1 MNIAN
6 VDLNLLVALDA
17 LLAERSV
24 TRAAERLSVGQ
35 PAMSATLGRLR
46 KLFDDQL
53 FVRKGG
59 DMVPT
64 AMGEALM
71 APVAEAIRAVQAV
84 LDVADS
90 FDPTTDRRTFTVMA
104 SDYVGLIL
112 IRPLVRR
119 LSVEAPEVR
128 LVVQPVTP
136 DFETLLRQGRVDVA
150 ILPGEMLD
158 ASAELRRQRL
168 FQDRYVFAV
177 DAADESIGDVLT
189 VEQLSTHRRL
199 ATGDRELPALGDRQ
213 LEGLTLDPAAEL
225 STQTSLLAPFLV
237 AGTGLI
243 MLTLARL
250 VDELGSAG
258 IRAVEPPLPLRT
270 IEECLFWSGR
280 RDSDAGHRWLRQQIA
295 AVAGRL

>member
-1 MNIAN
+1 MNVTN

-17 LLAERSV
+17 LLTERSV

-46 KLFDDQL
+46 KLFGDQL

-64 AMGEALM
+64 AMGQALVG
-71 APVAEAIRAVQAV
+71 PVTEAIRTVQAV
-84 LDVADS
+84 LDVVDA
-90 FDPTTDRRTFTVMA
+90 FDPTTDRRTFTMMA
-104 SDYVGLIL
+104 SDYVGLVL

-136 DFETLLRQGRVDVA
+136 DYEALIRQGRVDIA
-150 ILPGEMLD
+150 ILPSEMLD
-158 ASAELRRQRL
+158 PSPELRRQSL

-177 DAADESIGDVLT
+177 DAEDASIGDRLT
-189 VEQLSTHRRL
+189 IEQLASHRRL

-213 LEGLTLDPAAEL
+213 LAGFTLDPAAEL
-225 STQTSLLAPFLV
+225 STQTSLLAPFFV

-243 MLTLARL
+243 ILTLQRL
-250 VDELGSAG
+250 VDELGWAG
-258 IRAVEPPLPLRT
+258 IRAAEPPLPLRT
-270 IEECLFWSGR
+270 IDECLFWSSR
-280 RDSDAGHRWLRQQIA
+280 RDSDVGHRWLRQEISTTAEQ
-295 AVAGRL
+295 L

>member
-17 LLAERSV
+17 LLTERSV

-59 DMVPT
+59 TMVPT
-64 AMGEALM
+64 ATGEALV

-84 LDVADS
+84 LDVADA

-119 LSVEAPEVR
+119 LSVDAPEVR

-136 DFETLLRQGRVDVA
+136 DYEALIRQGHVDVA
-150 ILPGEMLD
+150 VLPSEMLER
-158 ASAELRRQRL
+158 SADVRRQAL

-177 DAADESIGDVLT
+177 GADDDSIGDRIT
-189 VEQLSTHRRL
+189 VEQLAAHRRL

-213 LEGLTLDPAAEL
+213 LDGLSLDSAAEL
-225 STQTSLLAPFLV
+225 STQTSLLAPFFV

-243 MLTLARL
+243 MLTLEKL
-250 VDELGSAG
+250 VDELGWAG

-270 IEECLFWSGR
+270 IDECLFWVGR
-280 RDSDAGHRWLRQQIA
+280 RDSDAGHLWLRQEIA
-295 AVAGRL
+295 AVAEEL

>member
-1 MNIAN
+1 MNVTN

-17 LLAERSV
+17 LLTERSV

-46 KLFDDQL
+46 KLFGDQL

-64 AMGEALM
+64 AMGQALVG
-71 APVAEAIRAVQAV
+71 PVTEAIRAVQAV
-84 LDVADS
+84 LDVVDA

-104 SDYVGLIL
+104 SDYVGLVL

-119 LSVEAPEVR
+119 LSVKAPEVR
-128 LVVQPVTP
+128 LIVQPVAP
-136 DFETLLRQGRVDVA
+136 DYEAMIRQGRVDLA

-158 ASAELRRQRL
+158 PSPELRRESL

-177 DAADESIGDVLT
+177 DAEDAGIGDRLT
-189 VEQLSTHRRL
+189 IEQLASHRRL

-213 LEGLTLDPAAEL
+213 LDGLTLDPAAEL
-225 STQTSLLAPFLV
+225 STQTSLLAPFFV

-243 MLTLARL
+243 ILTLQRL
-250 VDELGSAG
+250 VDELGWAG

-270 IEECLFWSGR
+270 IDECLFWSIR
-280 RDSDAGHRWLRQQIA
+280 RDSDVGHRWLRQEIMTTAQQ
-295 AVAGRL
+295 L

>member
-1 MNIAN
+1 MNVTN

-17 LLAERSV
+17 LLTERSV

-46 KLFDDQL
+46 KLFGDQL
-53 FVRKGG
+53 FVRTGG

-64 AMGEALM
+64 AMGQALVG
-71 APVAEAIRAVQAV
+71 PVTEAIRAVQAV
-84 LDVADS
+84 LDVVDA

-104 SDYVGLIL
+104 SDYVGLVL

-128 LVVQPVTP
+128 LIVQPVAA
-136 DFETLLRQGRVDVA
+136 DYEAMIRQGRVDLA

-158 ASAELRRQRL
+158 PAPELRRESL

-177 DAADESIGDVLT
+177 DADDASIGDRLT
-189 VEQLSTHRRL
+189 IEQLASHRRL

-213 LEGLTLDPAAEL
+213 LDGLTLDPAAEL
-225 STQTSLLAPFLV
+225 STQTSLLAPFFV

-243 MLTLARL
+243 ILTLQRL
-250 VDELGSAG
+250 VDELGWAG

-270 IEECLFWSGR
+270 IDECLFWSIR
-280 RDSDAGHRWLRQQIA
+280 RDSDVGHRWLRQEILTTAQQ
-295 AVAGRL
+295 L

>member
-1 MNIAN
+1 MNVTN

-17 LLAERSV
+17 LLTERSV

-53 FVRKGG
+53 VVRKGG

-64 AMGEALM
+64 AMGRALI

-84 LDVADS
+84 LDVADA

-128 LVVQPVTP
+128 LVLQPVTP
-136 DFETLLRQGRVDVA
+136 DYEALVRQGQVDVA
-150 ILPGEMLD
+150 VLPSEMLD
-158 ASAELRRQRL
+158 PSPELHRQLL
-168 FQDRYVFAV
+168 FRDRYVFAV
-177 DAADESIGDVLT
+177 GADDVTIG
-189 VEQLSTHRRL
+189 EQLSIEELASHRRL

-213 LEGLTLDPAAEL
+213 LDGLTLDPAAEL
-225 STQTSLLAPFLV
+225 STQTSLLAPFFV

-243 MLTLARL
+243 MLTLERL
-250 VDELGSAG
+250 VMELGWAG
-258 IRAVEPPLPLRT
+258 IRAAEPPLPLRT
-270 IEECLFWSGR
+270 LEECLFWSSR
-280 RDSDAGHRWLRQQIA
+280 RDSDAGHRWLREEITA
-295 AVAGRL
+295 TAERL